1 MPVDADITGE
11 ACMHVMCTHLDERR
25 VQLANAR
32 RTCVHDL
39 LLLHDVLPSVMRMF
53 GAGGGA
59 RATDGGGV
67 AGDVA
72 CLCSDEHQPE
82 GIHDCRRCREQNVA
96 GTHVVQHIRVL

>member
-53 GAGGGA
+53 GAGVGA
-59 RATDGGGV
+59 RGTDRGEV

-82 GIHDCRRCREQNVA
+82 VIHDCRRCPEQNVA
-96 GTHVVQHIRVL
+96 GTRVIQRIRVL